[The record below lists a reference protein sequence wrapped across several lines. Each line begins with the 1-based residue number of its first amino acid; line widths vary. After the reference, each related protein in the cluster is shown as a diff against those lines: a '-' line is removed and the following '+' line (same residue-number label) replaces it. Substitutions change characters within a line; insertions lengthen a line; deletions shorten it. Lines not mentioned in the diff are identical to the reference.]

1 MKILLTLTLVLFA
14 TTTGFAQ
21 FGQVDQGYNRLVN
34 SSENFR
40 RSTADLANR
49 AGQDILRGFGK
60 QRADIENAFLAQQLD
75 ASANLFSEMVRS
87 RRSMNELRDAAS
99 VLNQLMSRAPGAS
112 AYYNLWLN
120 ARNALN
126 EVDRDLNMGNQG
138 FGGGGGQDNRPVI
151 GTMNW
156 RGNVDDR
163 IWIIIRGRN
172 YEVRTVS
179 GQNLGFGNGR
189 FTSPLPN
196 RNVEITAVKKQ
207 GRGDVKVIQQP
218 SRFNN
223 WEAIVEIYD
232 SGSGARNYEVDIV
245 WR

>member
-1 MKILLTLTLVLFA
+1 MKLLFSLVLMLA
-14 TTTGFAQ
+14 GSMTAFAQ
-21 FGQVDQGYNRLVN
+21 FGQFDQGYNRLVN

-40 RSTADLANR
+40 RATADLSTR

-112 AYYNLWLN
+112 SYFNLWMN

-126 EVDRDLNMGNQG
+126 ELDRDLNIGNQG
-138 FGGGGGQDNRPVI
+138 GGNIPDNRPVL

-163 IWIIIRGRN
+163 IWIIVRGRN

-196 RNVEITAVKKQ
+196 RNVEIAAIKKQ

-223 WEAIVEIYD
+223 WEAIIEIYD
-232 SGSGARNYEVDIV
+232 SGSGARSYEVDIV

>member
-1 MKILLTLTLVLFA
+1 MKFLFSLVIIA
-14 TTTGFAQ
+14 TAAMTAFGQ
-21 FGQVDQGYNRLVN
+21 FGQFDQGYNRVVN

-40 RSTADLANR
+40 RATADLANR
-49 AGQDILRGFGK
+49 AGQDLLRGFGK
-60 QRADIENAFLAQQLD
+60 QRAEIENAFLAQQLD

-99 VLNQLMSRAPGAS
+99 VLNQLMSRAPGVS
-112 AYYNLWLN
+112 PYYNLWIN

-126 EVDRDLNMGNQG
+126 EVDRDLASGNQG
-138 FGGGGGQDNRPVI
+138 GGGIFQDNRPVL

-163 IWIIIRGRN
+163 VWIIIRGRN
-172 YEVRTVS
+172 YEIRTVS
-179 GQNLGFGNGR
+179 GQNLGSGNAR

-196 RNVEITAVKKQ
+196 RSIELTAIKKQ
-207 GRGDVKVIQQP
+207 GRGDVRVIQQP

-232 SGSGARNYEVDIV
+232 SGSGARSYEVDIV
-245 WR
+245 WK